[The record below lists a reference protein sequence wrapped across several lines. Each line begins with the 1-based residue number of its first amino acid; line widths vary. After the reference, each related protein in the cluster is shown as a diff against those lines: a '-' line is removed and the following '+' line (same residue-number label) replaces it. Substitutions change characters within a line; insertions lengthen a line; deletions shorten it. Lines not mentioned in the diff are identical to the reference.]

1 MPVITKGEHARE
13 ILELLIGEKRSIP
26 CFCTES
32 VYTTEAIFRGA
43 MAFRQHLG
51 ITGNLPLIIA
61 FTASYRDRQ
70 QLRNYT
76 GLADFREGM
85 LAVRSDI
92 ERLSR
97 SDGPYAD
104 LDVIVH
110 LDHAQPGEDNW
121 ILESHPGFISSVMW
135 DCSHFGINDN
145 IRMVKDFV
153 SGNKASFVI
162 EGAVDEIYNYS
173 PDGENLGIMDHIT
186 RPDLAEKYFRETGC
200 DLVVANLG
208 TEHRRTEGTV
218 RYHGDVARE
227 ISSRIGHRLVLHGT
241 SSISEEE
248 LKNLPGDGIV
258 KVNLWGNLEA
268 KPGKK
273 LARTLIQ
280 NLEHILSREEI
291 EQLIK
296 EGYLHEKM
304 RDRSYKPSIHYLTE
318 KYRRDEIYL
327 PEAIS
332 TVYEFY
338 SALYGKPGRQF
349 L

>member
-1 MPVITKGEHARE
+1 MPIINEGEQARE
-13 ILELLIGEKRSIP
+13 VINRLIEENRSIP

-32 VYTTEAIFRGA
+32 VYTTEAIFKGA
-43 MAFRQHLG
+43 MAFKQQAG
-51 ITGNLPLIIA
+51 ITGKLPLIIA
-61 FTASYRDRQ
+61 FTASYQDRQ

-85 LAVRSDI
+85 LAVKSDI
-92 ERLSR
+92 ERLAR

-104 LDVIVH
+104 LDVIIH
-110 LDHAQPGEDNW
+110 LDHARPGADNW
-121 ILESHPGFISSVMW
+121 IIEDYENLISSVMW
-135 DCSHFGINDN
+135 DCSAHSMHDN
-145 IRMVKDFV
+145 IRMTRDFV
-153 SGNKASFVI
+153 SRYRSVFVI

-173 PDGENLGIMDHIT
+173 PDGENLGIIDHIT
-186 RPDLAEKYFRETGC
+186 RPDVAEKYFRETGC
-200 DLVVANLG
+200 DLIVANLG

-227 ISSRIGHRLVLHGT
+227 ISSRIGSRLVLHGT
-241 SSISEEE
+241 SSIREEE

-268 KPGKK
+268 KPGKN

-280 NLEHILSREEI
+280 NLEHILSGEEI
-291 EQLIK
+291 EQLIEK
-296 EGYLHEKM
+296 GYLNEKM

-327 PEAIS
+327 PEASS
-332 TVYEFY
+332 TVLEFY
-338 SALYGKPGRQF
+338 SALYGSHVGKTR
-349 L
+349 